1 MIRLYTLALRF
12 GLIVLAPYF
21 LLRSRRYWP
30 TLTDRLGYL
39 KLPQLENSI
48 WIHAVSVGEVR
59 AVEPLLERLR
69 HDFPGRAIVLST
81 TTPTGQELARRH
93 SGVVD
98 ATFYFP
104 FDLPAPVRRT
114 LDRLRPSLVIV
125 AETEIWPNFLRQ
137 CRERRIPVMM
147 INGRISDNSF
157 PRYKRVRRWLGP
169 VFANYA
175 VLGMQSDIDRKR
187 IEWMGA
193 NAGQVQV
200 LGNLKFDGVPP
211 QRPLDPELADVLG
224 AWHPLWIAASTMPGE
239 DEFVLDAFSLVRQSR
254 PDLKLL
260 IAPRH
265 IERANEVMS
274 LAVTRGLKTARRSLL
289 HGNCDVMILD
299 TIGELAATFE
309 FASVVFVGG
318 SLVAKGGHNIL
329 EPARFA
335 KPIIFGPYM
344 ENFRDIARLFLDAK
358 AVMQIPNPSGL
369 APMVECILANASIA
383 KSLGEN
389 AHRVLLENTGATD
402 RVMTFVRQTLQQQ
415 EVAVEG

>member
-1 MIRLYTLALRF
+1 MIRIYTLALRF
-12 GLIVLAPYF
+12 GLIVLSPYF

-39 KLPQLENSI
+39 KLPQLQNSI

-69 HDFPGRAIVLST
+69 QDFPQRAIVLST
-81 TTPTGQELARRH
+81 TTPTGQELARRR
-93 SGVVD
+93 SDVVD

-104 FDLPAPVRRT
+104 FDLPAPVRRI
-114 LDRLRPSLVIV
+114 LDRIQPSLVIV

-137 CRERRIPVMM
+137 CHERRIPVMM

-193 NAGQVQV
+193 SARQVQV
-200 LGNLKFDGVPP
+200 LGNLKFDAAPP
-211 QRPLDPELADVLG
+211 KRSLDPHLADVLRT
-224 AWHPLWIAASTMPGE
+224 WNPLWIAASTMPGE
-239 DEFVLDAFSLVRQSR
+239 DEFILDAFSVVRQSR
-254 PDLKLL
+254 PELKLL

-265 IERANEVMS
+265 TERANEVMS
-274 LAVTRGLKTARRSLL
+274 IAVTRGLKTAPRSVL
-289 HGNCDVMILD
+289 NENSDVMVLN

-318 SLVAKGGHNIL
+318 SLVEKGGHNIL

-335 KPIIFGPYM
+335 KPIIFGPHM

-358 AVMQIPNPSGL
+358 AVMQIPNASGL
-369 APMVECILANASIA
+369 APIVECILENASIA

-402 RVMTFVRQTLQQQ
+402 RVMEFVRQTLQR
-415 EVAVEG
+415 EVSVEG